1 MLGLVGGLSGILW
14 SGLFLVFG
22 GYESFKLDNSLIGA
36 VYQTSPANKDAV
48 NSEHETESAAK
59 HSMMKT
65 VAKRRKYF
73 YNYSE
78 YLLASFMKSCCS
90 CCCRGSAWY
99 EQRTK
104 KLQRHMDAK
113 DSLNNEIDIV
123 KLMYVQRV
131 G

>member
-1 MLGLVGGLSGILW
+1 MFGLVGGLSGILW

-36 VYQTSPANKDAV
+36 VYPTSPTNDDEV
-48 NSEHETESAAK
+48 HSEHETESAAK
-59 HSMMKT
+59 QSMMKT
-65 VAKRRKYF
+65 VAERGRYF

-78 YLLASFMKSCCS
+78 YLLASFMKSFCS

-99 EQRTK
+99 EHRTT
-104 KLQRHMDAK
+104 KLQRHEDAK
-113 DSLNNEIDIV
+113 DRLNNEIDIV
-123 KLMYVQRV
+123 KLLNVQRV